1 MTTMETAPIPANE
14 EERLEKLRQ
23 YEILD
28 SATEQDYDDIARLV
42 TQICGT
48 SLSTISFV
56 DRDRQ
61 WFKAAVGIED
71 QETSRDVAFCAH
83 TILGTELFTVEDAS
97 ADPRF
102 ADNPLVT
109 IDPQLRFYAGM
120 PLITPD
126 GYRLGALCAMDRSPR
141 KLTAE
146 QEEALG
152 ILARHVVDLLE
163 LRRSRRILE
172 TQNRELRELSDL
184 KSRLMSIIAHDLRS
198 PMANI
203 SALMSLFEN
212 EDLDEAEH
220 QELMLELHHTVGAT
234 GYLLDNVIGWASR
247 SLESSPFEFSQIS
260 VDELLQELAD
270 SIRHEMESKGNA
282 LELQLSV
289 GAEINC
295 DRNILVFVIRN
306 LLNNANKFTSD
317 GTITL
322 AAQVSADEAT
332 VTVADTGIG
341 MSEDIQKSLF
351 EWNSRSGT
359 PGTAGEKGA
368 GLALLFCRDFLQR
381 LGGSLQVSS
390 APGKGTTFTVR
401 VPVAALDT
409 GTVQAAP
416 TTTP

>member
-1 MTTMETAPIPANE
+1 MKTAQTPANE

-71 QETSRDVAFCAH
+71 KETSRDVAFCAH

-146 QEEALG
+146 QEEALS

-163 LRRSRRILE
+163 LRRSRRVLE

-212 EDLDEAEH
+212 EELDETER
-220 QELMLELHHTVGAT
+220 QELVTELHRTVSSTA
-234 GYLLDNVIGWASR
+234 YLLDNVIGWASR
-247 SLESSPFEFSQIS
+247 SLESSPYEFSQIP
-260 VDELLQELAD
+260 VDELLRELAD

-282 LELQLSV
+282 LELQLSG
-289 GAEINC
+289 GAEISC
-295 DRNILVFVIRN
+295 DRNVLVFVVRN
-306 LLNNANKFTSD
+306 LLNNANKFTAG

-322 AAQVSADEAT
+322 AAQATAEEAT
-332 VTVADTGIG
+332 IAVADTGVG
-341 MSEDIQKSLF
+341 MSEDTQQTLF

-401 VPVAALDT
+401 VPVIR
-409 GTVQAAP
+409 
-416 TTTP
+416 

>member
-1 MTTMETAPIPANE
+1 MKTAQTPANE

-71 QETSRDVAFCAH
+71 KETSRDVAFCAH

-146 QEEALG
+146 QEEALS

-163 LRRSRRILE
+163 LRRSRRVLE

-212 EDLDEAEH
+212 EELDETER
-220 QELMLELHHTVGAT
+220 QELVTELHRTVSSTA
-234 GYLLDNVIGWASR
+234 YLLDNVIGWASR
-247 SLESSPFEFSQIS
+247 SLESSPYEFSQIP
-260 VDELLQELAD
+260 VDELLRELAD

-282 LELQLSV
+282 LELQLSG
-289 GAEINC
+289 GAEISC
-295 DRNILVFVIRN
+295 DRNVLVFVVRN
-306 LLNNANKFTSD
+306 LLNNANKFTAG

-322 AAQVSADEAT
+322 AAQATAEEAT
-332 VTVADTGIG
+332 IAVADTGVG
-341 MSEDIQKSLF
+341 MSEDTQQTLF

-390 APGKGTTFTVR
+390 APGTGTTFTVR
-401 VPVAALDT
+401 VPVIR
-409 GTVQAAP
+409 
-416 TTTP
+416 

>member
-1 MTTMETAPIPANE
+1 MKTAPIPANE

-71 QETSRDVAFCAH
+71 KETSRDVAFCAH

-152 ILARHVVDLLE
+152 VLARHVVDLLE
-163 LRRSRRILE
+163 LRRSRRVLE

-212 EDLDEAEH
+212 EELDETER
-220 QELMLELHHTVGAT
+220 QELVTELHRTVSSTA
-234 GYLLDNVIGWASR
+234 YLLDNVIGWASR
-247 SLESSPFEFSQIS
+247 SLESSPYEFSQIP
-260 VDELLQELAD
+260 VDELLRELAD

-282 LELQLSV
+282 LELQLSG
-289 GAEINC
+289 GAEISC
-295 DRNILVFVIRN
+295 DRNVLVFVVRN
-306 LLNNANKFTSD
+306 LLNNANKFTAG

-322 AAQVSADEAT
+322 AAQATAEEAT
-332 VTVADTGIG
+332 IAVADTGVG
-341 MSEDIQKSLF
+341 MSEDTQQTLF

-390 APGKGTTFTVR
+390 APGTGTTFTVR
-401 VPVAALDT
+401 VPVIR
-409 GTVQAAP
+409 
-416 TTTP
+416 

>member
-1 MTTMETAPIPANE
+1 MKTAPIPANE

-83 TILGTELFTVEDAS
+83 TILGNELFTVEDAS

-152 ILARHVVDLLE
+152 VLARHVVDLLE

-184 KSRLMSIIAHDLRS
+184 KSRLMSIIAHDLRG

-203 SALMSLFEN
+203 SALMSLFEA
-212 EDLDEAEH
+212 EELDEAER
-220 QELMLELHHTVGAT
+220 QELMLELRHTVGAT

-247 SLESSPFEFSQIS
+247 SLESSQYEFSQIP
-260 VDELLQELAD
+260 VDELLKELED
-270 SIRHEMESKGNA
+270 SIRHEIDSKGNT
-282 LELQLSV
+282 LEVQLSG
-289 GAEINC
+289 GAEISG

-306 LLNNANKFTSD
+306 LLNNANKFTAE

-322 AAQVSADEAT
+322 AAQVKAEEAT
-332 VTVADTGIG
+332 ITVADTGVG
-341 MSEDIQKSLF
+341 MTKEIQESLF

-359 PGTAGEKGA
+359 RGTAGEKGA

-390 APGKGTTFTVR
+390 APGTGTTFTVR
-401 VPVAALDT
+401 VPV
-409 GTVQAAP
+409 
-416 TTTP
+416 TP

>member
-1 MTTMETAPIPANE
+1 MKTAQIPANE

-61 WFKAAVGIED
+61 WFKAAVGIDD

-212 EDLDEAEH
+212 EELDETER
-220 QELMLELHHTVGAT
+220 QELITELHRTVSSTA
-234 GYLLDNVIGWASR
+234 YLLDNVIGWASR
-247 SLESSPFEFSQIS
+247 SLESSPYEFSQIP
-260 VDELLQELAD
+260 VDELLTELED
-270 SIRHEMESKGNA
+270 SIRHEMESKGNT
-282 LELQLSV
+282 LELQLSG
-289 GAEINC
+289 GAEIRC

-306 LLNNANKFTSD
+306 LLNNANKFTAG

-322 AAQVSADEAT
+322 AAQVTAEEAT
-332 VTVADTGIG
+332 IAVADTGVG
-341 MSEDIQKSLF
+341 MSEDILKSLF

-390 APGKGTTFTVR
+390 APGTGTTFTVR
-401 VPVAALDT
+401 VPVIR
-409 GTVQAAP
+409 
-416 TTTP
+416 